1 MKKLGLIV
9 NPVAGVGGRVGLKG
23 SDGADVLRAAL
34 ERGAVREAP
43 RRARQALERLARVRE
58 HVEVLTWP
66 GEMGED
72 EARAAG

>member
-23 SDGADVLRAAL
+23 SDGAEVLRAAL

-43 RRARQALERLARVRE
+43 QRARL
-58 HVEVLTWP
+58 
-66 GEMGED
+66 
-72 EARAAG
+72 